1 MCRLQISLEKI
12 RRVLKAKESEADSK
26 QITFDMGSHQE
37 QILHAQ
43 KKYRMYLHALLGAE
57 GMTVFFLI
65 FTQSVGLHLQ
75 YSTLKLKLLFD

>member
-1 MCRLQISLEKI
+1 MKCVVFKYPQEKI

-57 GMTVFFLI
+57 GITVFFNFHSI
-65 FTQSVGLHLQ
+65 SWPPFTVLHL
-75 YSTLKLKLLFD
+75 S

>member
-12 RRVLKAKESEADSK
+12 RRVLKANESEADSK

-57 GMTVFFLI
+57 GMTGFF
-65 FTQSVGLHLQ
+65 
-75 YSTLKLKLLFD
+75 